1 VFQFK
6 KRSCPICR
14 KDSQHTL
21 TQMKVGIL
29 LESNPGYHKN
39 WFTENTISVHKE
51 LEFKYCSTCVIAYV
65 SEVLE
70 DYYLQKY
77 YEEAIDHA
85 KSFSKIFSKKKRK
98 QVYEILSQ
106 LHKFFPDK
114 EKIKIVDFG
123 AGWGDFLMAA
133 NTYGVECY
141 ALELDSKKVQKLL
154 NHRIKAGNHDFL
166 HSEGPFDAFIC
177 NQMLEHLDQPNGML
191 SSITELL
198 YDGAVGFISVPIY
211 SKRILQQEVKL
222 IESGKLP
229 SKDFDPLGHLNYFS
243 AKSFRN
249 MISRHGF
256 SEIQTAGR
264 IDKTKEILGF
274 KQKDN
279 NLFVR
284 FAK

>member
-1 VFQFK
+1 MFQFK
-6 KRSCPICR
+6 NRSCPICR
-14 KDSQHTL
+14 KDSHHAL
-21 TQMKVGIL
+21 TRMKVGRLI
-29 LESNPGYHKN
+29 ESNPGYHKN
-39 WFTENTISVHKE
+39 WFTESTIPVHKE
-51 LEFKYCSTCVIAYV
+51 LEFKYCSSCDIAYV

-77 YEEAIDHA
+77 YEEAIDHT
-85 KSFSKIFSKKKRK
+85 KSYSKVVSKSKRK

-106 LHKFFPDK
+106 LHKFFPDQ

-123 AGWGDFLMAA
+123 AGWGDFLLAA
-133 NTYGVECY
+133 NTYGMKCY

-154 NHRIKAGNHDFL
+154 NHGIKAGNLDFL
-166 HSEGPFDAFIC
+166 NSEGPFDAFIC
-177 NQMLEHLDQPNGML
+177 NQMLEHLDHPNEML

-198 YDGAVGFISVPIY
+198 NDGAAGFISVPIY
-211 SKRILQQEVKL
+211 SKRRLKNEVKL
-222 IESGKLP
+222 NETGKLP

-243 AKSFRN
+243 ANSFRN
-249 MISRHGF
+249 MVSGHGF
-256 SEIQTAGR
+256 SELRTAGR
-264 IDKTKEILGF
+264 IEKTKEVLGF